1 MSGDDRYAGHI
12 AAVLQECPDADQ
24 EEIRSAFVKY
34 EEEFFIPPQD
44 AIRSIV
50 RRFRSESDTPAA
62 QGGGGAQAKKPT
74 KKVSSL
80 SELKADDRE
89 IEIEVEIGLKT
100 HLKSQ

>member
-1 MSGDDRYAGHI
+1 MDSLSGDDRYAGHI

-24 EEIRSAFVKY
+24 DEIRSAFVKY

-50 RRFRSESDTPAA
+50 RRFRSESDTPAS
-62 QGGGGAQAKKPT
+62 QGGASSQPKKPS

-89 IEIEVEIGLKT
+89 IEIEVEIVS
-100 HLKSQ
+100 HNVR